1 MFVLHRCKRITSN
14 TGARRWGLPVSTENQ
29 SQATMTL
36 AGTMILTLSKGLAL
50 ELTSG
55 MVATEPMSLL
65 MREFALIITM
75 ALSSDFCGSVNG
87 GYLICHNGGSAM
99 SRHFEN

>member
-29 SQATMTL
+29 SQATMIL
-36 AGTMILTLSKGLAL
+36 AGTMILTLSRVLAL

-75 ALSSDFCGSVNG
+75 ALSSEFCGSVNG
-87 GYLICHNGGSAM
+87 GHLICHNGGSAM
-99 SRHFEN
+99 SRHFEK

>member
-1 MFVLHRCKRITSN
+1 
-14 TGARRWGLPVSTENQ
+14 
-29 SQATMTL
+29 MTL
-36 AGTMILTLSKGLAL
+36 AGTMILTLSKVLAL

-75 ALSSDFCGSVNG
+75 ASSYDFCGSVNG
-87 GYLICHNGGSAM
+87 GYFICHNWVPAM
-99 SRHFEN
+99 SRHFEK

>member
-1 MFVLHRCKRITSN
+1 
-14 TGARRWGLPVSTENQ
+14 
-29 SQATMTL
+29 MTL

-99 SRHFEN
+99 SRHFENRNTCRGRRLAF